1 MKVLGID
8 ASSKRSGVAAYDG
21 ITHTTLLFDHSKE
34 ENVDVRIN
42 LMMLELG
49 KTIEKIKPDK
59 VYIEDT
65 FSKNNIDTTKKLSN
79 IIGAVRYVCAKNK
92 IEYKL
97 ILPSSWRKV
106 LNLDSGKNTKRQE
119 FKQRAMEYIQKNF
132 NEELSEDVC
141 EALCIAE
148 AGYILEN
155 DSLFD

>member
-1 MKVLGID
+1 MKILGID
-8 ASSKRSGVAAYDG
+8 ASSKCSGVALYDG
-21 ITHTTLLFDHSKE
+21 TKHTTLLFDHSKE
-34 ENVDVRIN
+34 KDVDVRIN
-42 LMMLELG
+42 LMMVELG
-49 KTIEKIKPDK
+49 EIIEKTKPDK

-92 IEYKL
+92 IEYQL

-119 FKQRAMEYIQKNF
+119 FKKRAMEYVKKNF
-132 NEELSEDVC
+132 NEELPEDVC

-148 AGYILEN
+148 AGYILSDN
-155 DSLFD
+155 SLFD